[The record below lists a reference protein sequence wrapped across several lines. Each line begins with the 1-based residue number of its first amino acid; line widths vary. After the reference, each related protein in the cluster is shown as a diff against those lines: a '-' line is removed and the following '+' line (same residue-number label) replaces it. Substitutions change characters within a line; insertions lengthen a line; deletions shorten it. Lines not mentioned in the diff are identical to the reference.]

1 MDPAR
6 ITLVQGE
13 EDSGASEPPTI
24 TDEQKQA
31 EQAMRESAL
40 KLDGI
45 IRRHQKELKL
55 PGVVGVYQV
64 GADAYHG
71 WIRVM
76 VKELT
81 PQLDHQ
87 LPSELE
93 GVWIQ
98 VVDQT
103 RYDEKCGVAKQVLDA
118 NMHWLLKQPGIE
130 SIGIGGDPYD
140 VMDVWIVIEVDKI
153 TPQVRQEIPAEMGGF
168 AVYLRE
174 IGGPIRSL

>member
-1 MDPAR
+1 
-6 ITLVQGE
+6 
-13 EDSGASEPPTI
+13 
-24 TDEQKQA
+24 
-31 EQAMRESAL
+31 
-40 KLDGI
+40 
-45 IRRHQKELKL
+45 
-55 PGVVGVYQV
+55 
-64 GADAYHG
+64 
-71 WIRVM
+71 M

-103 RYDEKCGVAKQVLDA
+103 RYDEKVAVARQAMDA
-118 NMHWLLKQPGIE
+118 NTHWLLKQPGIE

-153 TPQVRQEIPAEMGGF
+153 TPQVRQEIPAEMGCF
-168 AVYLRE
+168 PVHLRE
-174 IGGPIRSL
+174 IGGPIRLL